1 MSNFLVGTNTADVQL
16 DKFSGNASTV
26 AFTLSVPSST
36 FSALVR
42 ISGVVQT
49 PTDDFSISGTAI
61 TFTSSP
67 PSGSNNIVVTYTKA
81 AQLGVPNDASVSAD
95 KLASNAVTTSKILDA
110 NITTSKILDANITTS
125 KLQDN
130 SVSLAKLSGG
140 TANKFLGYNG
150 SGDPVELDAPGGGI
164 VVQQVSTQTGAVST
178 GTNTITEDD
187 SIMQSSEGD
196 EVMTRA
202 ITPTNSSNL
211 LRIDVTVIGNS
222 TASTVFV
229 GSLFQDSTANALAT
243 GLIRLHGASEF
254 ATLTYSHY
262 MTAGTVSSTTFK
274 VRIATTTAGT
284 LTFNG
289 KSSSRQYGGVLA
301 SSISVTELS
310 V

>member
-95 KLASNAVTTSKILDA
+95 KLASNAV
-110 NITTSKILDANITTS
+110 TTSKILDANITTS